1 MLRVS
6 STCLISFIVL
16 LTACDAPAPTATP
29 DATATAAV
37 QSTAGGVATEK
48 PTASPNRFG
57 EPITATTE
65 TTLASI
71 TSDPAKYANTEV
83 KTSGVVKAVCKK
95 AGCWMEIGDE
105 TSQAHIKM
113 AGHKFLVPRTSDG
126 RKAVVQGTVKEGAPQ
141 NECGSKDQCG
151 GEENGA
157 VAKVEIIATGV
168 EFVD

>member
-1 MLRVS
+1 MVPFLLV
-6 STCLISFIVL
+6 VL
-16 LTACDAPAPTATP
+16 ACDAPAPTATP
-29 DATATAAV
+29 DSTATATT
-37 QSTAGGVATEK
+37 QSTVGGVVPEK
-48 PTASPNRFG
+48 PSAASPNRFG
-57 EPITATTE
+57 EPITAATE

-71 TSDPAKYANTEV
+71 ASDPAKYANTEV

-95 AGCWMEIGDE
+95 AGCWMEIGDD